1 MDNKNT
7 SGITR
12 FCTRLT
18 PVLFLTVASCS
29 WIPSVGPSYQQ
40 PVTDLP
46 QGWVTDS
53 PSLSEQSRIVD
64 LARWWSTLG
73 DPKLDEI
80 IKIAIEQNNDL
91 KIAQSRVRQA
101 RAELKIQTAPL
112 FPAIG
117 GGGDF
122 LRSDRSLN
130 SGSTNNLDGRLSN
143 QYSLGLDSSWE
154 IDIFGGLRNSREAAL
169 AELDASDAQLVDS
182 YTSLLAEVARTFV
195 AIRANEKRLLINS
208 KNLKSQT
215 ESLDLVR
222 ARFTA
227 GLVSELDV
235 AQAQTLTEQTTA
247 LIPLIEQSRRESI
260 NALAVLLGIYPE
272 AVEQILGSS
281 NLTPNTALATLP
293 PQLPAGLPSDLL
305 RQRPDIR
312 KAERSLAAQNAR
324 IGVAIADYFP
334 KFTLTGN
341 FGYVSKSSG
350 SLFESESRAWG
361 LSPGVR
367 LPIFEGGRIQGNVA
381 LQEELYTQA
390 QHAYLGTVLKAVE
403 ETENYLSRYV
413 KQRERQESLLKAL
426 KSSGTALSLS
436 KELYEQGIIDFQR
449 VLDAERSALL
459 AEDEAVQGER
469 AALEALILSYKALG
483 GGWKL
488 GITGEKFVSDL
499 S

>member
-1 MDNKNT
+1 MDNKNKNGT
-7 SGITR
+7 LRFFTR
-12 FCTRLT
+12 VT
-18 PVLFLTVASCS
+18 PVLFLMVTGCS
-29 WIPSVGPSYQQ
+29 WIPSVGPSYER
-40 PVTDLP
+40 PATEMP
-46 QGWVTDS
+46 QKWMTDS
-53 PSLSEQSRIVD
+53 SSISEDSRIAE

-73 DPKLDEI
+73 DPKLDELI
-80 IKIAIEQNNDL
+80 RIAVNGNHDL

-112 FPAIG
+112 FPTIG
-117 GGGDF
+117 SGAEF
-122 LRSDRSLN
+122 LRSERSLN
-130 SGSTNNLDGRLSN
+130 SGSPNQLDGRLNN
-143 QYSLGLDSSWE
+143 QYSLGLDTSWE
-154 IDIFGGLRNSREAAL
+154 IDIFGGLRKSREAAL
-169 AELDASDAQLVDS
+169 AELEASDAQLADS
-182 YTSLLAEVARTFV
+182 YISLLAEVARAFV
-195 AIRANEKRLLINS
+195 AVRANEKRILINR

-215 ESLDLVR
+215 DSLDLVR
-222 ARFTA
+222 ARFAA

-235 AQAQTLTEQTTA
+235 AQAQTLAEQTTA
-247 LIPLIEQSRRESI
+247 LIPLIEQRRRESI
-260 NALAVLLGIYPE
+260 NSLAVLLGLYPE

-281 NLTPNTALATLP
+281 NLTPSTALATLP

-341 FGYVSKSSG
+341 FGYVSKNSG

-361 LSPGVR
+361 ISPTAR
-367 LPIFEGGRIQGNVA
+367 IPIFEGGKIQGNVA

-403 ETENYLSRYV
+403 ETENYLSQYA

-426 KSSGTALSLS
+426 QSSGTALSLS

-449 VLDAERSALL
+449 VLDAERSALF

-483 GGWKL
+483 GGWKV
-488 GITGEKFVSDL
+488 GSTGENLISDL